1 MARLFIGAG
10 KLSRN
15 VQEARAALKG
25 LDASLGAMDMPEPV
39 FEAMVADAARFVTP
53 HVRGAM
59 MVRYRAS
66 GIGKGDGAH
75 TGWLARAVAGL
86 TVKPGKRSLLIR
98 FPQGLAPVGESDAY
112 KVGASLQYGSVRTG
126 GQHLGAKAKKSF
138 KAVRLAGGDFTQRQL
153 ASLTRGVKQVHS
165 GKTVTRGAVDI
176 SKITVT
182 KPWKFFTLDAGTKAS
197 LYQIFV
203 GRLRYLIQRRRQKAA

>member
-1 MARLFIGAG
+1 MARLFVGAG

-15 VQEARAALKG
+15 VQEARAAMKD

-59 MVRYRAS
+59 MVRYRTS
-66 GIGKGDGAH
+66 GIGKSDGPH

-138 KAVRLAGGDFTQRQL
+138 KAAGGVEGLTKRQL
-153 ASLTRGVKQVHS
+153 TSLTRGVRQVHS
-165 GKTVTRGAVDI
+165 GKVITRGAVDI